1 MIKSL
6 LNGTDHY
13 CVFNIQPTAVL
24 QMHLL
29 VFLRIQ
35 PCLFETE
42 IGVKILSCI
51 NLDFDRVTHFSWL
64 CTYLDQMWGG
74 EKCAGRLSRGQDSD
88 ELGVYWLQP
97 YCSTRFHLPLAR
109 RQTASEIWLASIIK
123 SDIFIPP
130 VLGTASEHLAAL
142 MPGKAWSF
150 DR

>member
-13 CVFNIQPTAVL
+13 CVLNIQLTAIL
-24 QMHLL
+24 QMHLP
-29 VFLRIQ
+29 VFLSIL
-35 PCLFETE
+35 PFGTE
-42 IGVKILSCI
+42 IGVKIRFSV
-51 NLDFDRVTHFSWL
+51 NLDFDCVTFFL
-64 CTYLDQMWGG
+64 AVYVDQMWGKG
-74 EKCAGRLSRGQDSD
+74 SACCFSRGQDSD

-123 SDIFIPP
+123 SDIFIPLI
-130 VLGTASEHLAAL
+130 LGTASEHSAAL
-142 MPGKAWSF
+142 MPGKACSF

>member
-51 NLDFDRVTHFSWL
+51 NLDFDRVTHFFLAVYVFRSNVR
-64 CTYLDQMWGG
+64 GG
-74 EKCAGRLSRGQDSD
+74 KNVPAVCLEVRIA
-88 ELGVYWLQP
+88 
-97 YCSTRFHLPLAR
+97 
-109 RQTASEIWLASIIK
+109 
-123 SDIFIPP
+123 
-130 VLGTASEHLAAL
+130 
-142 MPGKAWSF
+142 MN
-150 DR
+150 

>member
-1 MIKSL
+1 MIKSP

-13 CVFNIQPTAVL
+13 CVFNVQPTAVL

-29 VFLRIQ
+29 VLPCIQ
-35 PCLFETE
+35 PCLFRAE
-42 IGVKILSCI
+42 IRVKIPFSV
-51 NLDFDRVTHFSWL
+51 NLDFDCVTHFFLAVCTMWIKCKGGKNAGLLSW
-64 CTYLDQMWGG
+64 
-74 EKCAGRLSRGQDSD
+74 GQDGV

-97 YCSTRFHLPLAR
+97 RCSTRFHLPLAR

-130 VLGTASEHLAAL
+130 VLGTASEHSVAL
-142 MPGKAWSF
+142 MPGKACSF